1 MPAPN
6 VTFIRKELSLLFPQY
21 DLIADCLAGETK
33 IKERKTKYLPMPNAA
48 DQSEE
53 NIARYK
59 AYLARAVFVNVTRR
73 TLAGLIGEV
82 FNKEP
87 EVKVNTLL
95 DKMVADVTGQGVSLK
110 QQSRKALSFVLA
122 YSRGGLA
129 LDFPASSATKQE
141 LDNGAKRPVLTLYG
155 PKQIVNWR
163 VYTDGSGL
171 EKLSMITIAEG
182 WPYHD
187 DGFEIKYALCYK
199 VYKLT
204 PEGVIIEIYKEN
216 TPSTWDGF
224 TIKEKPGS
232 FTNKVQFALSDF
244 NGAAVTEIP
253 FWFLGSENNDANPD
267 LPNFYDLASLNV
279 AHYRNSADY
288 EENLFVSGQATPF
301 VSGLTD
307 TWLKDVLGGKLAFG
321 SVGGI
326 PGPVGSDAKLLEMKP
341 NGALLEAM
349 KHKESQM
356 VALGAKL
363 VEQKQVQRTAYETGV
378 QTKSETSILATSAN
392 NVSESYTKAIKFAL
406 KYYYGVDDNESF
418 IKLNTSFNLSTL
430 TPEGRTAIISSWKD
444 GAISWLEMRMNLRNS
459 DVSLMEDK
467 TALAEIE
474 TSKEQE
480 AERQIKI
487 NQSQTKVNEDGIK
500 T

>member
-1 MPAPN
+1 MPVPN

-33 IKERKTKYLPMPNAA
+33 IKERKNKYLPIPNAA

-59 AYLARAVFVNVTRR
+59 AYIARAVFVNITRR

-87 EVKVNTLL
+87 EIKTNTLL
-95 DKMVADVTGQGVSLK
+95 DKMIADVTGQGVSLK
-110 QQSRKALSFVLA
+110 QQSRKALAFVLA
-122 YSRGGLA
+122 YSRCGLA
-129 LDFPASSATKQE
+129 LDFPSSAASKKE
-141 LDNGAKRPVLTLYG
+141 MDEGNKRPVLTLYS

-163 VYTDGSGL
+163 IYNDESGL

-182 WPYHD
+182 WPYYD

-199 VYKLT
+199 VYRLT
-204 PEGVIIEIYKEN
+204 DTGVIIEKYKEN

-232 FTNKVQFALSDF
+232 FTNKEEYNLSDF
-244 NGAAVTEIP
+244 NGDAVTEIP
-253 FWFLGSENNDANPD
+253 FWFIGSENNDSHPD

-288 EENLFVSGQATPF
+288 EENLFISGQATPF

-307 TWLKDVLGGKLAFG
+307 TWIKEVLGGKLAFG

-341 NGALLEAM
+341 NSALLEAM
-349 KHKESQM
+349 KHKENQM
-356 VALGAKL
+356 IALGAKL

-378 QTKSETSILATSAN
+378 QTKSETSILATCAN
-392 NVSESYTKAIKFAL
+392 NVSESYTKAIQFAL
-406 KYYYGVDDNESF
+406 KHYYGVDDKESF
-418 IKLNTSFNLSTL
+418 IHLNTSFNLSTL

-459 DVSLMEDK
+459 DVTLLDDDE
-467 TALAEIE
+467 ALAEIE
-474 TSKEQE
+474 TKKEQE
-480 AERQIKI
+480 FERQIKI
-487 NQSQTKVNEDGIK
+487 NQSQTKANANGTE